1 MVKNNEKNTEKNK
14 VKNNVKSK
22 EKMTLHHPQNKL
34 GMAGM
39 ICYIIM
45 MDMCIP
51 LSTDMY
57 LPAMPTMTGHLA
69 GATDALVKSTV
80 TVFFLFY
87 ALGML
92 LWGPLSDKYGRK
104 KPMLIS
110 FVTYCAATIL
120 CAVSMTIWGLLLGR
134 IMQGIGA
141 AGITAISFAMINDCF
156 IGKTRET
163 ILAIAQTLSGFAPV
177 LAPIAG
183 SWLLTFTS
191 WRGTFWVL
199 LGFGVI
205 GLALTFM
212 YQETV
217 AAKDRYKGSV
227 IGSLGQLGVV
237 MKNKAFTWIVL
248 IYAIILM
255 PMYAYI
261 NLSSY
266 IYVNQFGCTEQ
277 GYSYYHA
284 LSGLLSMI
292 GPTMYIKMFADS
304 NKNKLTYVC
313 FGFCLLAG
321 LVMMLFGTAS
331 PLLLCFLVF
340 IYYIMTN
347 ILRPYATNLILSQ
360 NPRDVGSSSSVM
372 NMCFNMMAVVGM
384 LLATFSFENMVG
396 ALGVILFISSL
407 VALIGWWRL
416 VKSGLEIPLLNV
428 EAK

>member
-1 MVKNNEKNTEKNK
+1 MVKATGQ
-14 VKNNVKSK
+14 K
-22 EKMTLHHPQNKL
+22 EKPALHRPQNKL
-34 GMAGM
+34 GLVGM
-39 ICYIIM
+39 IIFIVL

-57 LPAMPTMTGHLA
+57 LPAMPTMTGHLL

-104 KPMLIS
+104 KPMMIS
-110 FVTYCAATIL
+110 FVTYCAATLL
-120 CAVSMTIWGLLLGR
+120 CAVSVTIWGLLLGR

-163 ILAIAQTLSGFAPV
+163 VLAIAQTLSGFAPV
-177 LAPIAG
+177 LAPIVG
-183 SWLLTFTS
+183 SWLLTFTG

-199 LGFGVI
+199 LSFGVI
-205 GLALTFM
+205 GLGLTAM

-217 AAKDRYKGSV
+217 QENERFVGSV

-237 MKNKAFTWIVL
+237 IKNRAFTWIVL
-248 IYAIILM
+248 IYAVILM

-266 IYVNQFGCTEQ
+266 IYVKQFGCTEQ
-277 GYSYYHA
+277 VYSYYHA

-292 GPTMYIKMFADS
+292 GPTMYIKFFVNS
-304 NKNKLTYVC
+304 NKNALTYVC
-313 FGFCLLAG
+313 FGSCLLAG

-331 PLLLCFLVF
+331 PMLLCFLVF

-372 NMCFNMMAVVGM
+372 NMSFNMMAVVGM

-396 ALGVILFISSL
+396 ALGVITFASSL
-407 VALIGWWRL
+407 VAIVGWWLL
-416 VKSGLEIPLLNV
+416 VRSGLKIPLLNTEV
-428 EAK
+428 K

>member
-1 MVKNNEKNTEKNK
+1 MSTEKQK
-14 VKNNVKSK
+14 LK
-22 EKMTLHHPQNKL
+22 LHRPQKRL
-34 GMAGM
+34 GLIGM
-39 ICYIIM
+39 VVFIIL

-57 LPAMPTMTGHLA
+57 LPAMPTMTGHLL

-104 KPMLIS
+104 KPMVIS
-110 FVTYCAATIL
+110 FVVYCASTLL
-120 CAVSMTIWGLLLGR
+120 CAVAGTIFGLLFGR

-156 IGKTRET
+156 VGKTRET

-191 WRGTFWVL
+191 WRGTFVTL
-199 LGFGVI
+199 LLFGVV
-205 GLALTFM
+205 GMVLTLM
-212 YQETV
+212 YEETV
-217 AAKDRYKGSV
+217 AEKDRFKGSV

-237 MKNKAFTWIVL
+237 LKNKAFTYIVF

-277 GYSYYHA
+277 VYSYYHA
-284 LSGLLSMI
+284 LSGLLSMV
-292 GPTMYIKMFADS
+292 GPAMYIRFFS
-304 NKNKLTYVC
+304 NCNKNKLTYVC
-313 FGFCLLAG
+313 FGSCVAAG
-321 LVMMLFGTAS
+321 LVMMLFGSAS
-331 PLLLCFLVF
+331 PALLCFLVF
-340 IYYIMTN
+340 IYYLMTN
-347 ILRPYATNLILSQ
+347 ILRPFATNVILSQ

-372 NMCFNMMAVVGM
+372 NMCFNMLAVVGM
-384 LLATFSFENMVG
+384 LLATFSFTNMVS
-396 ALGVILFISSL
+396 ALGVILLLSSL
-407 VALIGWWRL
+407 AAVLGWYKL
-416 VKSGLEIPLLNV
+416 VHSGLKIALLDD
-428 EAK
+428 ERK